1 MAEPPPPRAKTTLKI
16 IPGGAW
22 ALIIPWGTR
31 VAQWWEHC
39 TRLPSGSTPGVHAI
53 CGLSLLLV
61 LSLAPR
67 GFSLGTPVFPSPYKP
82 TLSNSNLIWNA
93 GTRPSY
99 ELLCFVSKQAIFYT
113 IFYAITKWVY
123 EPARTSADQFTTA
136 KTAWLPMRDFSHEIF
151 VLSLTV
157 LGSIYRKSSIYVS
170 SLIKS

>member
-1 MAEPPPPRAKTTLKI
+1 MVRALAFHQCGPGL
-16 IPGGAW
+16 IPG
-22 ALIIPWGTR
+22 L
-31 VAQWWEHC
+31 
-39 TRLPSGSTPGVHAI
+39 GVI

-82 TLSNSNLIWNA
+82 TRSNSNLIWKTW
-93 GTRPSY
+93 TRFSY
-99 ELLCFVSKQAIFYT
+99 ELLCASGT
-113 IFYAITKWVY
+113 SNLYAITKLYIHEGVY

-136 KTAWLPMRDFSHEIF
+136 KTAWRPMRDFSHEIF